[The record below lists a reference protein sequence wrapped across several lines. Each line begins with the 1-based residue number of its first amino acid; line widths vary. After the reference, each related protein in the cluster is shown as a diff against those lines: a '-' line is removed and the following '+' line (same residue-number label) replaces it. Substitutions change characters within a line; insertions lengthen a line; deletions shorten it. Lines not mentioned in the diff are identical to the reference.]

1 MISRFFL
8 ALKPNLLTTPFMRMI
23 ISVDWCLWIALD
35 KQNVIVT
42 LQKRAV
48 NKETCN
54 LDTDNH
60 TDMLNY
66 RGGLC
71 KVYSRGCSSS
81 GKNLLFMTL
90 TIMKGLVDCFWNRI
104 IIKHECIEKF
114 YLEIKRKWMYHWW
127 TACIRGQLLN
137 AG

>member
-8 ALKPNLLTTPFMRMI
+8 ALKPNLLTTPFMKMI
-23 ISVDWCLWIALD
+23 ISVDWCLWIALN

-90 TIMKGLVDCFWNRI
+90 TIMKGLGLL
-104 IIKHECIEKF
+104 
-114 YLEIKRKWMYHWW
+114 LE
-127 TACIRGQLLN
+127 
-137 AG
+137 